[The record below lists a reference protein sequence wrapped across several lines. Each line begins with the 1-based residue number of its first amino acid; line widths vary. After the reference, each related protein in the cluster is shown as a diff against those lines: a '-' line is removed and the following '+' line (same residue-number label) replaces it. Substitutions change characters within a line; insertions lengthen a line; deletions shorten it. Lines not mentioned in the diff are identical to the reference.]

1 MDLSEPIVPPFPMS
15 DYGTG
20 CAGAIAALTGLYKR
34 ATEGGSWWG
43 GVSLVGYDVFLQ
55 SLGLYP
61 PEVLEPLKEEFKE
74 AGFFGKGEGGLRHND
89 SVDAVGKK

>member
-1 MDLSEPIVPPFPMS
+1 MVAATGLAADCGLCDWCRVGAGTEFLDLEEPVIPPFPMS

-34 ATEGGSWWG
+34 ATEGRSWWG
-43 GVSLVGYDVFLQ
+43 GVSLIGYNVDLL

-61 PEVLEPLKEEFKE
+61 P
-74 AGFFGKGEGGLRHND
+74 
-89 SVDAVGKK
+89 